1 MEISSNK
8 LTFLRSKSSNFWS
21 SNLFLLSSSWL
32 ESSADELV
40 MLNMAL
46 QPSFYAILL
55 GSIFPFLRH
64 TDVLFVSRAGFALR
78 VWRYNCYLIL
88 FSVPT
93 SSFEKRGPDLFK
105 YIIVLPR
112 EEEFGF
118 GIFTFLMYREVSP
131 RLQHTCGKV

>member
-1 MEISSNK
+1 
-8 LTFLRSKSSNFWS
+8 
-21 SNLFLLSSSWL
+21 
-32 ESSADELV
+32 

-64 TDVLFVSRAGFALR
+64 TDVLFVSRACSFALR

-112 EEEFGF
+112 RGIWFRYFYIFNVSGGLTAPTTYMWESICYAKVDRGF
-118 GIFTFLMYREVSP
+118 KNISFIKICIVFTHARY
-131 RLQHTCGKV
+131 